1 MSTLPAVTLPTVE
14 ELEAT
19 FGGVWSP
26 DPWGHS
32 MIAVFGPFE
41 LHLRLDRSLTGY
53 QFAIA
58 KARGLDFGYRTFG
71 KDWRAIG
78 LATLAAF
85 HAGAAQLPKGA
96 P

>member
-1 MSTLPAVTLPTVE
+1 MSSLEPLTLPTVE

-19 FGGVWSP
+19 FGGQWSP

-32 MIAVFGPFE
+32 MIATYGPFE

-58 KARGLDFGYRTFG
+58 KARGLDFGFRAFG
-71 KDWRAIG
+71 KDWRVIM
-78 LATLAAF
+78 LSTLAAF
-85 HAGAAQLPKGA
+85 HEGAGKLPKGA

>member
-1 MSTLPAVTLPTVE
+1 MSSLEPLTLPTVE

-32 MIAVFGPFE
+32 MIAIFGPFE

-58 KARGLDFGYRTFG
+58 KARGLDFGFRALG
-71 KDWRAIG
+71 KDWRTIG

>member
-1 MSTLPAVTLPTVE
+1 
-14 ELEAT
+14 
-19 FGGVWSP
+19 
-26 DPWGHS
+26 
-32 MIAVFGPFE
+32 
-41 LHLRLDRSLTGY
+41 LRLDRSLTGY

-58 KARGLDFGYRTFG
+58 KARGLDFGFRAFG
-71 KDWRAIG
+71 KDWRTIG